1 MQLFNTIN
9 KDVTIQRITIKIF
22 ELFED
27 NFFETYIEENETK
40 IVDYWEGDLCAIGL
54 KKDNKVVY
62 ISTWDFRFYKPDKMK
77 YYVDFETININT
89 LETLEVVKNLDKIN
103 EEILLN
109 EVVSFFKNYNG
120 SNQLSSTFI

>member
-1 MQLFNTIN
+1 MHIFDAIN
-9 KDVTIQRITIKIF
+9 KDVTIQCITIKIF

-27 NFFETYIEENETK
+27 NFFETYFEENETK

>member
-1 MQLFNTIN
+1 MHIFDAIN